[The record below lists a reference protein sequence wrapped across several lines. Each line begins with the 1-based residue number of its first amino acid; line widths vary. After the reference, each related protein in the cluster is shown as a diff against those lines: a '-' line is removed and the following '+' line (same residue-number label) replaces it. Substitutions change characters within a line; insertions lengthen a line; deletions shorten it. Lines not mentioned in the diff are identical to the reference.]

1 MILRLFIAVFVHFAF
16 FVCFPYTGDMGI
28 IYGLLSLLLWF
39 GLIMFISMG
48 LTALG
53 GLFPIYIHLLV
64 FGWLSQLIFGVVYWM
79 FPKFT
84 IDRPRRSENL
94 GWWTYVLLNFGLLLR
109 LVAEPLHTWSPS
121 AATGWT
127 LVLSALAQLAA
138 GAAFV
143 ANSWPRVKER

>member
-1 MILRLFIAVFVHFAF
+1 MPALTRWFVKSS
-16 FVCFPYTGDMGI
+16 FVCLGLALVAGVLLGI
-28 IYGLLSLLLWF
+28 QSVV
-39 GLIMFISMG
+39 G